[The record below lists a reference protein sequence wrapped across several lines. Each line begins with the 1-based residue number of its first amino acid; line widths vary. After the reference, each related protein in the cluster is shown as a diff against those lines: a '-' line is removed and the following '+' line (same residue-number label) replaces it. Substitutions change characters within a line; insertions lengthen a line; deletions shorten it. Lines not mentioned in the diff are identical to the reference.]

1 MKRSRYAYPAGIAAL
16 VLVAAA
22 CGSSKTPSSTATT
35 APPSSPS
42 GSSSPTSGAGAPLIA
57 SAPGISATTITLGY
71 ITSETGDASSTFAD
85 GPAAAQARIDLQ
97 NAQGGVNGRKIVL
110 VPVDDQ
116 SSPAQDLTAAQ
127 ELVETKHVFGVI
139 DFSPFTFGGAKYLS
153 QQAVPVTGFSFDGPE
168 WAEPSS
174 SNMFSWSPVVDTPI
188 PDPGGP
194 AYAYSTDAEVLKAVG
209 VTKLAALGYG
219 ISNSSQTSIHAI
231 ITAAE
236 ALGITKCYENESVPF
251 GGVDFTADV
260 LAIKGA
266 GCNGVVGSF
275 VDSSDVALS
284 EAVKQAGM
292 TDTHQMYF
300 TGYDSDILGTASS
313 ADAFAGDYVAVSYD
327 PNSTI
332 PAVQTMFSTLKQY
345 DPGYKAG
352 AIPDLGLYGSYIS
365 ADLMIDGLEKAG
377 ANPTRASFISTLRGV
392 SSYNA
397 GGLLPS
403 SIGFTN
409 FGTPGMLPQTS
420 CGQFAS
426 ISAGKFVY
434 YDGGKDVCGTLF
446 KINPNA

>member
-1 MKRSRYAYPAGIAAL
+1 MKRNRYAYPAGIFAL
-16 VLVAAA
+16 VFVAAA

-35 APPSSPS
+35 AAPSSPS
-42 GSSSPTSGAGAPLIA
+42 GSSSATSGAPLTA

-71 ITSETGDASSTFAD
+71 ITSETGVASSTFAD

-97 NAQGGVNGRKIVL
+97 NAQGGVDGRKIVL
-110 VPVDDQ
+110 VPVDDA
-116 SSPAQDLTAAQ
+116 SSPAQDLSAAQ
-127 ELVETKHVFGVI
+127 ELVETKHAFGVV

-153 QQAVPVTGFSFDGPE
+153 QQGVPVTGFGFDGPE

-194 AYAYSTDAEVLKAVG
+194 AYAYNTTAEVLKDAG

-231 ITAAE
+231 MTAAE
-236 ALGITKCYENESVPF
+236 ALGIAKCYENESVPF

-284 EAVKQAGM
+284 EAVKQAGLTNM
-292 TDTHQMYF
+292 HQLYF
-300 TGYDSDILGTASS
+300 TGYDSDILGTSSS
-313 ADAFAGDYVAVSYD
+313 ADAFAGDYVGVSFD

-332 PAVQTMFSTLKQY
+332 PAVQTMFSTLK
-345 DPGYKAG
+345 
-352 AIPDLGLYGSYIS
+352 AIRPRIQ
-365 ADLMIDGLEKAG
+365 
-377 ANPTRASFISTLRGV
+377 
-392 SSYNA
+392 
-397 GGLLPS
+397 GGRHP
-403 SIGFTN
+403 
-409 FGTPGMLPQTS
+409 
-420 CGQFAS
+420 
-426 ISAGKFVY
+426 
-434 YDGGKDVCGTLF
+434 
-446 KINPNA
+446 

>member
-1 MKRSRYAYPAGIAAL
+1 MKRNRYAYPAGIFAL
-16 VLVAAA
+16 VFVAAA

-35 APPSSPS
+35 AAPSSPS
-42 GSSSPTSGAGAPLIA
+42 GSSSATSGAPLTA
-57 SAPGISATTITLGY
+57 SVPGISATTITLGY
-71 ITSETGDASSTFAD
+71 ITSETGVASSTFAD

-97 NAQGGVNGRKIVL
+97 NAQGGVDGRKIVL
-110 VPVDDQ
+110 VPVDDA
-116 SSPAQDLTAAQ
+116 SSPAQDLSAAQ
-127 ELVETKHVFGVI
+127 ELVETKHAFGVV

-153 QQAVPVTGFSFDGPE
+153 QQGVPVTGFGFDGPE

-194 AYAYSTDAEVLKAVG
+194 AYAYNTTAEVLKDAG

-231 ITAAE
+231 MTAAE
-236 ALGITKCYENESVPF
+236 ALGIAKCYENESVPF

-284 EAVKQAGM
+284 EAVKQAGLTNM
-292 TDTHQMYF
+292 HQLYF
-300 TGYDSDILGTASS
+300 TGYDSDILGTSSS
-313 ADAFAGDYVAVSYD
+313 ADAFAGDYVGVSFD

-377 ANPTRASFISTLRGV
+377 SNPTRASFISSMRGV

-397 GGLLPS
+397 GGLLASP
-403 SIGFTN
+403 IGFTN

-420 CGQFAS
+420 CGQFAY

-434 YDGGKDVCGTLF
+434 YDGGKDICGTLF
-446 KINPNA
+446 KVNPNA